1 MLRGRGPALIA
12 ASVLGGGIYWQT
24 RGGRN
29 QPRSRVVGNPDSKM
43 PISETL
49 EGLGGSGGKTAR
61 KQGELQNDP
70 RDGKIYSHSP
80 TAHSKRNSQ
89 KTRPD
94 EDL

>member
-1 MLRGRGPALIA
+1 MLRGRGPTLIA
-12 ASVLGGGIYWQT
+12 ASVLGSGIYWQT

-43 PISETL
+43 EISETL
-49 EGLGGSGGKTAR
+49 QGLAGSGGKTAQ

-70 RDGKIYSHSP
+70 RDSRSYSHST
-80 TAHSKRNSQ
+80 TAHSKKSAQ
-89 KTRPD
+89 KTRQD